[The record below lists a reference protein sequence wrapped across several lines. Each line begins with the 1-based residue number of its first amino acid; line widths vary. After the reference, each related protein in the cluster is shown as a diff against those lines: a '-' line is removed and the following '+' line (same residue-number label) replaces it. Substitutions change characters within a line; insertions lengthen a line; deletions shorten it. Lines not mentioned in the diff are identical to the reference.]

1 MSAAAQSRGSQGPS
15 GMSEHAYLVFF
26 VTSLALLMASV
37 DGTIVNVGLRTMQS
51 ELNTNIALLGWTL
64 TGYTL
69 TQTIAMP
76 LAGKLSDEWGRKRL
90 FLGAVVIFT
99 LSSAAAG
106 LAPSVHLLIVFRVF
120 QAIGGGAFL
129 PSATGIVSDAFGDKR
144 GTAIGLFTSI
154 FPLGGIIGPN
164 LGGFLLDHTTWR
176 WIFYVNVPIGILL
189 LVLGVFVLPNT
200 KIVSNV
206 KRSVDVMGASY
217 FAASMLG
224 VLYGMTELANNP
236 NATSDPMMWASFGT
250 GLVMLVL
257 FLRHETRTPA
267 PMIELELLKW
277 RPFAAANAYN
287 FLYGVAAFGLFSFI
301 PYYASYAYNM
311 TPGES
316 GLILT
321 PRSIAMATLSTVSS
335 FFLIRVGYRKPM
347 ILGALVVALS
357 LILMSQG
364 WHDITLFGWHV
375 PNLMLLGAITT
386 ISGLGVGLGGPA
398 SNNASLDLVPEK
410 VAAVAGL
417 RGMFRSTGG
426 TLGTALITLYLSHQT
441 DAGVGLQHIFVIL
454 AVVLVATIPIVF
466 LIPERGQI
474 PAGRPVDTT
483 SPSGAR
489 PVMDVVEVG
498 E

>member
-1 MSAAAQSRGSQGPS
+1 
-15 GMSEHAYLVFF
+15 
-26 VTSLALLMASV
+26 
-37 DGTIVNVGLRTMQS
+37 
-51 ELNTNIALLGWTL
+51 
-64 TGYTL
+64 
-69 TQTIAMP
+69 
-76 LAGKLSDEWGRKRL
+76 
-90 FLGAVVIFT
+90 
-99 LSSAAAG
+99 
-106 LAPSVHLLIVFRVF
+106 
-120 QAIGGGAFL
+120 
-129 PSATGIVSDAFGDKR
+129 VSDAFGERR
-144 GTAIGLFTSI
+144 GMAIGLFTSI
-154 FPLGGIIGPN
+154 FPLGGIVGPN
-164 LGGFLLDHTTWR
+164 LGGFLLDHASWR
-176 WIFYVNVPIGILL
+176 WIFYVNVPIGLL
-189 LVLGVFVLPNT
+189 LVGLGLFVLPNS
-200 KIVSNV
+200 KAMSV
-206 KRSVDVMGASY
+206 RRAVDVMGASY

-224 VLYGMTELANNP
+224 VLYGMTDLANNA
-236 NATSDPMMWASFGT
+236 NATSDPVMWVSFAT
-250 GLVMLVL
+250 GFVMLGL

-301 PYYASYAYNM
+301 PYYASYAYDM

-321 PRSIAMATLSTVSS
+321 PRSIAMAILSTVSS

-347 ILGALVVALS
+347 ILGVLVVALS

-364 WHDITLFGWHV
+364 WHNVTLFGWHM
-375 PNLMLLGAITT
+375 PNLMLLAVFTT
-386 ISGLGVGLGGPA
+386 ISGLGVGIGGPA

-426 TLGTALITLYLSHQT
+426 TLGTAAITLYLSHQR

-454 AVVLVATIPIVF
+454 ALVLIAVIPIVF

-474 PAGRPVDTT
+474 PAGRPIDSSTPPGGRSVI
-483 SPSGAR
+483 
-489 PVMDVVEVG
+489 DVVEAA

>member
-1 MSAAAQSRGSQGPS
+1 LSASGTRPQRGTLAHP
-15 GMSEHAYLVFF
+15 YVVFA
-26 VTSLALLMASV
+26 VTALALLMGSV
-37 DGTIVNVGLRTMQS
+37 DGTIVNVGLRTMEA

-69 TQTIAMP
+69 TQTIIMP

-90 FLGAVVIFT
+90 FLGAVAVFT
-99 LSSAAAG
+99 ISSAAAG
-106 LAPSVHLLIVFRVF
+106 LAPNVYFLIVFRVL

-129 PSATGIVSDAFGDKR
+129 PSATGIVSDAFGERR

-176 WIFYVNVPIGILL
+176 WIFYVNVPIGVLL
-189 LVLGVFVLPNT
+189 LVMGLFVLPASRPAASQR
-200 KIVSNV
+200 K
-206 KRSVDVMGASY
+206 VDVMGASY
-217 FAASMLG
+217 FAAAMFG
-224 VLYGMTELANNP
+224 VLYGMTNLATNS
-236 NATSDPMMWASFGT
+236 NASHDPVMWISFGT
-250 GLVMLVL
+250 GLLMLVL
-257 FLRHETRTPA
+257 FLSHEMRTPA

-321 PRSIAMATLSTVSS
+321 PRSIAMASMSTVSS
-335 FFLIRVGYRKPM
+335 FLLFRAGYRKPM
-347 ILGALVVALS
+347 ILGVLVVAAS
-357 LILMSQG
+357 LVLMSRG
-364 WHDITLFGWHV
+364 FHDVVLFGWHM
-375 PNLMLLGAITT
+375 PNLLMLALIVTL
-386 ISGLGVGLGGPA
+386 SGLGVGIGGPA

-426 TLGTALITLYLSHQT
+426 TLGTAAITLYLSHQP
-441 DAGVGLQHIFVIL
+441 DPGIALQHIFLAL
-454 AVVLVATIPIVF
+454 AVVLCGVIPFVF
-466 LIPERGQI
+466 LIPERGEVLI
-474 PAGRPVDTT
+474 GRPAEE
-483 SPSGAR
+483 GAAGG
-489 PVMDVVEVG
+489 VATLAEA